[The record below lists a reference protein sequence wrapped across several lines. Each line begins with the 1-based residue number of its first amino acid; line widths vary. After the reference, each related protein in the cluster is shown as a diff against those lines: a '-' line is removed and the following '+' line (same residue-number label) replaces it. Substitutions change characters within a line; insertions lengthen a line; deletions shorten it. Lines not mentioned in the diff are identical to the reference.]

1 MKKLAGYM
9 TSLEVKINIFQSGVG
24 FKDFLRLFHFKRRVN
39 NRPSACDE
47 QNNLLNGQVT
57 SMVHV
62 YLWSVATGY
71 STVTLWLTNCLS
83 V

>member
-9 TSLEVKINIFQSGVG
+9 TSLEVKINIFQFGVG

-39 NRPSACDE
+39 NRPSACDG

-62 YLWSVATGY
+62 HLWSVATGY
-71 STVTLWLTNCLS
+71 SAVTLW
-83 V
+83 